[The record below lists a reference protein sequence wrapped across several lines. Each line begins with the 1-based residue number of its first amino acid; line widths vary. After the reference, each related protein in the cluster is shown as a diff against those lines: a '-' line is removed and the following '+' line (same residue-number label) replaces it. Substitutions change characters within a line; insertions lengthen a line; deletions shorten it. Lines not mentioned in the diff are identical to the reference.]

1 MSTTPATSA
10 AAPRETPAGP
20 VPAAGLPG
28 RLVPPWQRII
38 PGVLCLALACCSVP
52 APAPPPAAPAGGLP
66 RVIGHPPADRYTRTL
81 QIGADEFA
89 LQTGSRLFRR
99 AGGPDVDLVGAVHI
113 AEPRYYHHIQRRLD
127 RADLV
132 LYEKVIDEGARHHDP
147 AVVAKAQE
155 RSAYGRLASSLGL
168 AMQISCIDYSRPHF
182 RRSDMTIQEM
192 FAMLERE
199 MATGRDDGAAANAH
213 ASMRR
218 LERMLGGRSPGMN
231 SVLWMV
237 GNSRSL
243 QSRLRLDLVALGVPG
258 GEADNPLRH
267 SPRLRQLIEDNRNEH
282 VIRDLQGVLR
292 EPEPHRRIAVFYGS
306 AHLAD
311 LETRLRGMGYRPAAP
326 IEWHTAVTSRPHA
339 EGIPRREVI
348 ATLRL
353 GDAR

>member
-1 MSTTPATSA
+1 MPTPPATPATF
-10 AAPRETPAGP
+10 APSTRETPTGS
-20 VPAAGLPG
+20 VRAAG
-28 RLVPPWQRII
+28 RPWLRII
-38 PGVLCLALACCSVP
+38 PAILGLALACCSAPTP
-52 APAPPPAAPAGGLP
+52 APSSPVPPGGLP

-81 QIGADEFA
+81 QSDADAFS

-113 AEPRYYHHIQRRLD
+113 AEPGYYHQIQRRLD

-132 LYEKVIDEGARHHDP
+132 LYEKVIDERTRQHDP

-168 AMQISCIDYSRPHF
+168 AMQTACIDYQRPHF

-199 MATGRDDGAAANAH
+199 MASGRDEEAAASAH
-213 ASMRR
+213 ASMKRM
-218 LERMLGGRSPGMN
+218 ERALGGRSPAIN

-243 QSRLRLDLVALGVPG
+243 QSRLRLDLVALGLPDRDA
-258 GEADNPLRH
+258 ENPLRQ

-282 VIRDLQGVLR
+282 VMRDLQGVLR
-292 EPEPHRRIAVFYGS
+292 GPEPHRRIAVFYGS
-306 AHLAD
+306 AHLTD
-311 LETRLRGMGYRPAAP
+311 LEKRLRSMGYRPAAP
-326 IEWHTAVTSRPHA
+326 IEWHTAVTSQPHA

-348 ATLRL
+348 DTLRL
-353 GDAR
+353 GEAH